1 MAQTRQPLPP
11 LRRAGGDG
19 STGVVGPS
27 RCGANGRVS
36 AGLTSLRGVS
46 TVSIARKY
54 GLLGDTSF
62 TRRILTDARTENLP
76 AASRRGML
84 ALSFHGLT
92 ACFRQGYVASGGS
105 ARTCGRCCD
114 GSSGSSGL
122 RGRNVS
128 IMEENGPLGC
138 GCGILGGFAPA
149 CTSPWFSLCETTG
162 RAGRTLLGQCA
173 RGRVRKLR

>member
-1 MAQTRQPLPP
+1 MCWSGYLTA
-11 LRRAGGDG
+11 LRRSTLPHRRTGG
-19 STGVVGPS
+19 
-27 RCGANGRVS
+27 R
-36 AGLTSLRGVS
+36 
-46 TVSIARKY
+46 
-54 GLLGDTSF
+54 
-62 TRRILTDARTENLP
+62 NLP
-76 AASRRGML
+76 LLRRMSWGGSDRMYWVARICQL
-84 ALSFHGLT
+84 PQEEVCWHCLST
-92 ACFRQGYVASGGS
+92 DWVRQGYVASGES

>member
-1 MAQTRQPLPP
+1 M
-11 LRRAGGDG
+11 
-19 STGVVGPS
+19 
-27 RCGANGRVS
+27 
-36 AGLTSLRGVS
+36 
-46 TVSIARKY
+46 SIARKY

-62 TRRILTDARTENLP
+62 TRRILTDARTENPGAALMNYAEFGEVLAVLGRSADLS

-92 ACFRQGYVASGGS
+92 ACFRQGYVASGES